1 MSPLLKNRMQVRRLA
16 TELGLAAVGD
26 PVRAILGHCERQIRD
41 VLREFPHCVTP
52 ALLLPALANKLGTV
66 FEIVRTDADLRR
78 LKARFVSEG
87 ELGFARIEEELDEHT
102 YGITLRR
109 FQCKFWEPEF
119 VSVIDCRGEKAH
131 RENYTKWHELGH
143 LLILTGEGRAS
154 FRRTHCS
161 PDVSKDPEESMVDV
175 IAGTFAFFPEMV
187 RPLAQGPVSFEL
199 VESIRQQLSP
209 EASRQ
214 SALIGI
220 VKAWP
225 TPCLLVHAEL
235 GLRKSDKRKLQQGSF
250 GFEPEPEFSLRA
262 VHVTQSE
269 PARQTGFFIFPNM
282 RVPQQSIIFSVFSD
296 GTGQAEAV
304 EDLDF
309 WESSDGARLKSQ
321 PVLVKVRF
329 AWNSVEALIY
339 PLSL

>member
-1 MSPLLKNRMQVRRLA
+1 MSPLLKNRLQVRMLA
-16 TELGLAAVGD
+16 TELGLAAGED
-26 PVRAILGHCERQIRD
+26 PVRAILAFCERRIRD

-78 LKARFVSEG
+78 LKARYVGEG
-87 ELGFARIEEELDEHT
+87 ELGFARLEEELDGRT

-109 FQCKFWEPEF
+109 FQRKFWEPEF
-119 VSVIDCRGEKAH
+119 ISVIDCRGEKAH

-143 LLILTGEGRAS
+143 LLILTDKSRAA

-161 PDVSKDPEESMVDV
+161 LEDIKDPEESLVDV
-175 IAGTFAFFPEMV
+175 IAGTFAFFSEMV
-187 RPLAQGPVSFEL
+187 RPFAHGPVSFEL
-199 VESIRQQLSP
+199 IESIREQLSP
-209 EASRQ
+209 QASRQ

-235 GLRKSDKRKLQQGSF
+235 GLRKNEKRKLQQGSF
-250 GFEPEPEFSLRA
+250 GFEPQPELSLRA

-269 PARQTGFFIFPNM
+269 SARQTGFYIFPNM
-282 RVPQQSIIFSVFSD
+282 RVPQQSIIHSIFSD
-296 GTGQAEAV
+296 GIGQGEAV
-304 EDLDF
+304 EDLDW
-309 WESSDGARLKSQ
+309 WESSDGARLS
-321 PVLVKVRF
+321 PRRVVVKARF
-329 AWNSVEALIY
+329 AWNSVESLIF
-339 PLSL
+339 PAAD

>member
-1 MSPLLKNRMQVRRLA
+1 MSPFLKNRMQVRRLV
-16 TELGLAAVGD
+16 TELGLVAGED
-26 PVRAILGHCERQIRD
+26 PVRAIIGYCERQIRD

-78 LKARFVSEG
+78 LKARYVSEG
-87 ELGFARIEEELDEHT
+87 ELGFTRIEEELDERT

-109 FQCKFWEPEF
+109 FQRKFWEPEF

-143 LLILTGEGRAS
+143 LLILTGDGRAA

-161 PDVSKDPEESMVDV
+161 LEDIKDAEESLVDV
-175 IAGTFAFFPEMV
+175 IAGTFAFFSEMV
-187 RPLAQGPVSFEL
+187 RPLARGPISFGL
-199 VESIRQQLSP
+199 IESIREQLSP

-235 GLRKSDKRKLQQGSF
+235 GLRKSEKRKMQQGSF
-250 GFEPEPEFSLRA
+250 GFEPQPELSLRA

-269 PARQTGFFIFPNM
+269 SARQSGFYIFPNM
-282 RVPQQSIIFSVFSD
+282 RVPAESIIFSVFSN
-296 GTGQAEAV
+296 GAGQSEAV
-304 EDLDF
+304 EDLDW
-309 WESSDGARLKSQ
+309 WESSDGTHLRSQ
-321 PVLVKVRF
+321 PVLVKTRF
-329 AWNSVEALIY
+329 AWNAVEALIS
-339 PLSL
+339 PVSF